1 MSAAAAAAGGAVT
14 GDGAAAVAAGVAA
27 VTETPATAAPPV
39 STVPVAPTEPPAA
52 QAPSASTVPSAAAD
66 PLDALGGA
74 LGSEFG
80 VAHAWTM
87 GLCALF
93 VLVTLAVTV
102 RARRT
107 TRGAVD
113 FYAGG
118 RGFSSTQNGLAL
130 TGDYLS
136 AASFLGI
143 AGMISLQGYDG
154 FLYSIGFLVAWLLVL
169 PMAQL
174 VRNTGRF
181 TMADLPAFRMNR
193 MRVRLAC
200 TVSTVT
206 VCVFYLV
213 AQMVGA
219 GALVAVLLGLHDGGT
234 FLGMGAEQART
245 GVIVLVGV
253 LMIVYVMYGGMK
265 AATWLQIIKAVA
277 LLAATGLLT
286 ALVLALFAF
295 DPRALLG
302 GAAEASGH
310 GQAFLE
316 PGLRFGVEISGDPA
330 RTLFNKLDLI
340 SLGLALVLG
349 TVALPHILI
358 RFYTVPDGRA
368 ARSSVNR
375 TIVMV
380 GAFYLMTL
388 ALGFGAA
395 ALVGSERIAAADPSG
410 NTAVPMLAEEVGRLT
425 AGPAGAAVLLAL
437 VSAVALATILAV
449 IASLT
454 LASSSSIA
462 HDLFGHI
469 LMWGRPRES
478 QEVGVARLSACV
490 IGAVAVVLA
499 VRAQDMNVA
508 FLVGLA
514 FAVAAAANLPVIVL
528 TMFWRRF
535 NTRGVEW
542 GVYGGLSATL
552 LLMLLSPVMSGRTD
566 PVTGEN
572 LSVLP
577 AWIDVQLFPMENPA
591 LLAVPFGFA
600 CAVVGSLLSP
610 ERDTAR
616 FTELRVRSLTGWG
629 AERD

>member
-1 MSAAAAAAGGAVT
+1 MHT
-14 GDGAAAVAAGVAA
+14 L
-27 VTETPATAAPPV
+27 
-39 STVPVAPTEPPAA
+39 
-52 QAPSASTVPSAAAD
+52 D
-66 PLDALGGA
+66 PGSVLGGR
-74 LGSEFG
+74 FG
-80 VAHAWTM
+80 VVHVWTIV
-87 GLCALF
+87 LCALF
-93 VLVTLAVTV
+93 VLVTLAITL

-107 TRGAVD
+107 TKGAVD

-118 RGFSSTQNGLAL
+118 RGFSSAQNGLAL

-143 AGMISLQGYDG
+143 AGMIALQGYDG

-174 VRNTGRF
+174 MRNTGRF
-181 TMADLPAFRMNR
+181 TMADLPAFRMRR

-234 FLGMGAEQART
+234 FMGMSADQART
-245 GVIVLVGV
+245 GAIIGVGV

-265 AATWLQIIKAVA
+265 AATWLQIIKALV
-277 LLAATGLLT
+277 LLTATGLLT
-286 ALVLALFAF
+286 ALMLAHFSF
-295 DPRALLG
+295 DPRTLLG
-302 GAAEASGH
+302 DAAQASGH

-316 PGLRFGVEISGDPA
+316 PGLRFGVEVPGEA
-330 RTLFNKLDLI
+330 AQTFFNKMDLI

-358 RFYTVPDGRA
+358 RFYTVPDGRS

-395 ALVGSERIAAADPSG
+395 ALVGSERILSLDPSG
-410 NTAVPMLAEEVGRLT
+410 NSAVPLLAEEVGRLT
-425 AGPAGAAVLLAL
+425 AGPVGAAVLLAL
-437 VSAVALATILAV
+437 ISAVALATILAV

-462 HDLFGHI
+462 HDFFGHI

-478 QEVGVARLSACV
+478 QEMNVARFSACL
-490 IGAVAVVLA
+490 IGAVAIFLA
-499 VRAQDMNVA
+499 VQAQDLNVA

-514 FAVAAAANLPVIVL
+514 FAIAAAANLPVIVL

-542 GVYGGLSATL
+542 GIYGGLSATL
-552 LLMLLSPVMSGRTD
+552 VLMSFSPVMSGKVH
-566 PVTGEN
+566 PVTEEN

-577 AWIDVQLFPMENPA
+577 AWIDIQFFPMENPA
-591 LLAVPFGFA
+591 LVSVPIGFA
-600 CAVVGSLLSP
+600 CAIIGTLLSA
-610 ERDTAR
+610 ERDNAR

-629 AERD
+629 ADRD

>member
-1 MSAAAAAAGGAVT
+1 MDTGTLDPGSAMYSGSAIRLL
-14 GDGAAAVAAGVAA
+14 D
-27 VTETPATAAPPV
+27 TAAPDLG
-39 STVPVAPTEPPAA
+39 S
-52 QAPSASTVPSAAAD
+52 
-66 PLDALGGA
+66 ALGGQ
-74 LGSEFG
+74 FG
-80 VAHAWTM
+80 VAHAWTV

-93 VLVTLAVTV
+93 VLVTLAITI

-107 TRGAVD
+107 TKGAVD

-143 AGMISLQGYDG
+143 AGMIALQGYDG

-174 VRNTGRF
+174 MRNTGRF
-181 TMADLPAFRMNR
+181 TMADLPAFRMRR

-234 FLGMGAEQART
+234 FLGLSAGQART
-245 GVIVLVGV
+245 GAIVLVGV

-265 AATWLQIIKAVA
+265 AATWLQIIKAVV
-277 LLAATGLLT
+277 LLSATGLLT
-286 ALVLALFAF
+286 VMVLALYSF
-295 DPRALLG
+295 DPRALLS

-316 PGLRFGVEISGDPA
+316 PGLRFGVEVPGEA
-330 RTLFNKLDLI
+330 AQTFFNKLDLI

-358 RFYTVPDGRA
+358 RFYTVTDGRA

-395 ALVGSERIAAADPSG
+395 AIVGSERIMSLDPSG
-410 NTAVPMLAEEVGRLT
+410 NSAVPMLAEELGRLA
-425 AGPAGAAVLLAL
+425 AGPVGAAVLLAL
-437 VSAVALATILAV
+437 ISAVALATILAV

-478 QEVGVARLSACV
+478 QEVSVARFSACV
-490 IGAVAVVLA
+490 IGAISIALA
-499 VRAQDMNVA
+499 VQAQSQNVA

-514 FAVAAAANLPVIVL
+514 FAIAAAANLPVIVL

-535 NTRGVEW
+535 NTKGVEW
-542 GVYGGLSATL
+542 GIYGGLSTTL
-552 LLMLLSPVMSGRTD
+552 LLMLFSPVMSGKTD

-572 LSVLP
+572 LSMLP
-577 AWIDVQLFPMENPA
+577 AWIDIQFFPMENPA
-591 LLAVPFGFA
+591 LVAVPVGFA
-600 CAVVGSLLSP
+600 CAVIGSLLSP
-610 ERDTAR
+610 ERNSAR

-629 AERD
+629 ADRD

>member
-1 MSAAAAAAGGAVT
+1 MMDATTLHPGIALGAG
-14 GDGAAAVAAGVAA
+14 
-27 VTETPATAAPPV
+27 
-39 STVPVAPTEPPAA
+39 S
-52 QAPSASTVPSAAAD
+52 
-66 PLDALGGA
+66 ALGGQ
-74 LGSEFG
+74 FG
-80 VAHAWTM
+80 VAHAWTI

-93 VLVTLAVTV
+93 VLVTLAITI

-107 TRGAVD
+107 TKGAVD

-118 RGFSSTQNGLAL
+118 RGFTSTQNGLAL

-143 AGMISLQGYDG
+143 AGMIALQGYDG

-174 VRNTGRF
+174 MRNTGRF
-181 TMADLPAFRMNR
+181 TMADLPAFRMRR

-219 GALVAVLLGLHDGGT
+219 GALVAVLLGLHDADT
-234 FLGMGAEQART
+234 FLGLSAGQART
-245 GVIVLVGV
+245 GAIVLVGV

-265 AATWLQIIKAVA
+265 AATWLQIIKAVV

-286 ALVLALFAF
+286 VMVLALFSF
-295 DPRALLG
+295 DPRALLS

-316 PGLRFGVEISGDPA
+316 PGLRLGVEVPGDGA
-330 RTLFNKLDLI
+330 QTFFNKMDLI

-358 RFYTVPDGRA
+358 RFYTVTDGRA

-395 ALVGSERIAAADPSG
+395 ALVGSERIMALDPSG
-410 NTAVPMLAEEVGRLT
+410 NSAVPMLAEELGRLT
-425 AGPAGAAVLLAL
+425 AGPVGAAVLLAL
-437 VSAVALATILAV
+437 ISAVALATILAV

-478 QEVGVARLSACV
+478 QEVSVARFSACV
-490 IGAVAVVLA
+490 IGAVSIVLA
-499 VRAQDMNVA
+499 VQAQGQNVA

-514 FAVAAAANLPVIVL
+514 FAIAAAANLPVIVL

-535 NTRGVEW
+535 NTKGVEW
-542 GVYGGLSATL
+542 GIYGGLSATL
-552 LLMLLSPVMSGRTD
+552 LLMLFSPVMSGKTD

-577 AWIDVQLFPMENPA
+577 AWIDIQFFPMENPA
-591 LLAVPFGFA
+591 LAAVPIGFG

-610 ERDTAR
+610 ERNSAR

-629 AERD
+629 ADRD

>member
-1 MSAAAAAAGGAVT
+1 MDTGTIDPGSAT
-14 GDGAAAVAAGVAA
+14 RLLD
-27 VTETPATAAPPV
+27 TAAPDLG
-39 STVPVAPTEPPAA
+39 S
-52 QAPSASTVPSAAAD
+52 
-66 PLDALGGA
+66 ALGGQ
-74 LGSEFG
+74 FG
-80 VAHAWTM
+80 VAHAWTV

-93 VLVTLAVTV
+93 VLVTLAITI

-107 TRGAVD
+107 TKGAVD

-143 AGMISLQGYDG
+143 AGMIALQGYDG

-174 VRNTGRF
+174 MRNTGRF
-181 TMADLPAFRMNR
+181 TMADLPAFRMRR

-219 GALVAVLLGLHDGGT
+219 GALVSVLLGLHDGGT
-234 FLGMGAEQART
+234 FLGLSAGQART
-245 GVIVLVGV
+245 GAIVLVGV

-265 AATWLQIIKAVA
+265 AATWLQIIKAVV
-277 LLAATGLLT
+277 LLSATGLLT
-286 ALVLALFAF
+286 VMVLALYSF
-295 DPRALLG
+295 DPRALLS

-316 PGLRFGVEISGDPA
+316 PGLRFGVEVPGEA
-330 RTLFNKLDLI
+330 AQTFFNKMDLI

-358 RFYTVPDGRA
+358 RFYTVTDGRA

-395 ALVGSERIAAADPSG
+395 AIVGSERIMSLDPSG
-410 NTAVPMLAEEVGRLT
+410 NSAVPMLAEELGRLT
-425 AGPAGAAVLLAL
+425 AGSAGAAVLLAL
-437 VSAVALATILAV
+437 ISAVALATILAV

-478 QEVGVARLSACV
+478 QEVSVARFSACV
-490 IGAVAVVLA
+490 IGAISIALA
-499 VRAQDMNVA
+499 VQAQTQNVA

-514 FAVAAAANLPVIVL
+514 FAIAAAANLPVIVL

-535 NTRGVEW
+535 NTKGVEW
-542 GVYGGLSATL
+542 GIYGGLSATL
-552 LLMLLSPVMSGRTD
+552 LLMLFSPVMSGKTD
-566 PVTGEN
+566 PVSGEN
-572 LSVLP
+572 LSMLP
-577 AWIDVQLFPMENPA
+577 AWIDIQFFPMENPA
-591 LLAVPFGFA
+591 LVAVPVGFA
-600 CAVVGSLLSP
+600 CAVIGSLLSP
-610 ERDTAR
+610 ERNSAR

-629 AERD
+629 ADRD

>member
-1 MSAAAAAAGGAVT
+1 MHT
-14 GDGAAAVAAGVAA
+14 L
-27 VTETPATAAPPV
+27 
-39 STVPVAPTEPPAA
+39 
-52 QAPSASTVPSAAAD
+52 D
-66 PLDALGGA
+66 PGSVLGGR
-74 LGSEFG
+74 FG
-80 VAHAWTM
+80 VVHVWTIV
-87 GLCALF
+87 LCALF
-93 VLVTLAVTV
+93 VLVTLAITL

-107 TRGAVD
+107 TKGAVD

-118 RGFSSTQNGLAL
+118 RGFSSAQNGLAL

-143 AGMISLQGYDG
+143 AGMIALQGYDG

-174 VRNTGRF
+174 MRNTGRF
-181 TMADLPAFRMNR
+181 TMADLPAFRMRR

-234 FLGMGAEQART
+234 FMGMSADQART
-245 GVIVLVGV
+245 GAIIGVGV

-265 AATWLQIIKAVA
+265 AATWLQIIKALV
-277 LLAATGLLT
+277 LLTATGLLT
-286 ALVLALFAF
+286 ALMLAHFSF
-295 DPRALLG
+295 DPRTLLG
-302 GAAEASGH
+302 DAAQASGH

-316 PGLRFGVEISGDPA
+316 PGLRFGVEVPGEA
-330 RTLFNKLDLI
+330 AQTFFNKMDLI

-358 RFYTVPDGRA
+358 RFYTVPDGRS

-395 ALVGSERIAAADPSG
+395 ALVGSERILSLDPSG
-410 NTAVPMLAEEVGRLT
+410 NSAVPLLAEEVGRLT
-425 AGPAGAAVLLAL
+425 AGPVGAAVLLAL
-437 VSAVALATILAV
+437 ISAVALATILAV

-462 HDLFGHI
+462 HDFFGHI

-478 QEVGVARLSACV
+478 QEMNVARFSACL
-490 IGAVAVVLA
+490 IGAVAIFLA
-499 VRAQDMNVA
+499 VQAQDLNVA

-514 FAVAAAANLPVIVL
+514 FAIAAAANLPVIVL

-542 GVYGGLSATL
+542 GIYGGLSATL
-552 LLMLLSPVMSGRTD
+552 VLMSFSPVMSGKVH
-566 PVTGEN
+566 PVTEEN

-577 AWIDVQLFPMENPA
+577 AWIDIQLFPMENPA
-591 LLAVPFGFA
+591 LVSVPVGFA
-600 CAVVGSLLSP
+600 CAIIGTLLSA
-610 ERDTAR
+610 ERDNAR

-629 AERD
+629 ADRD

>member
-1 MSAAAAAAGGAVT
+1 MS
-14 GDGAAAVAAGVAA
+14 
-27 VTETPATAAPPV
+27 
-39 STVPVAPTEPPAA
+39 
-52 QAPSASTVPSAAAD
+52 
-66 PLDALGGA
+66 PLDHTNDLGSVLGG
-74 LGSEFG
+74 EFG
-80 VAHAWTM
+80 VAHAWTI
-87 GLCALF
+87 GLCAVF
-93 VLVTLAVTV
+93 VLTTLAITI
-102 RARRT
+102 RARST
-107 TRGAVD
+107 TKGAVD

-174 VRNTGRF
+174 MRNTGRF
-181 TMADLPAFRMNR
+181 TMADLPAFRMRR

-200 TVSTVT
+200 TISTVT

-219 GALVAVLLGLHDGGT
+219 GALVSVLLGLHGGGT
-234 FLGMGAEQART
+234 FLGMSAGQART
-245 GVIVLVGV
+245 GAIVLVGV

-265 AATWLQIIKAVA
+265 AATWLQIIKAVV
-277 LLAATGLLT
+277 LLTATGLLT
-286 ALVLALFAF
+286 VMVLAVFSF
-295 DPRALLG
+295 DPRALLS
-302 GAAEASGH
+302 GAADASGH

-316 PGLRFGVEISGDPA
+316 PGLGFGVEVPGESA
-330 RTLFNKLDLI
+330 QTFFNKIDLI

-358 RFYTVPDGRA
+358 RFYTVPDGRS
-368 ARSSVNR
+368 ARASVNR

-380 GAFYLMTL
+380 GVFYLMTL

-395 ALVGSERIAAADPSG
+395 ALVGSERIMALDPSG
-410 NTAVPMLAEEVGRLT
+410 NSAVPMLAEELGRLT
-425 AGPAGAAVLLAL
+425 AGPVGAAVLLAL
-437 VSAVALATILAV
+437 ISAVALATILAV

-478 QEVGVARLSACV
+478 QEVSVARFSACL
-490 IGAVAVVLA
+490 IGGVSIVLA
-499 VRAQDMNVA
+499 VQAQEQNVA

-514 FAVAAAANLPVIVL
+514 FAIAAAANLPVIVL

-535 NTRGVEW
+535 NTNGVEW

-552 LLMLLSPVMSGRTD
+552 LLMLFSPVMSGKTD

-572 LSVLP
+572 LSMLP
-577 AWIDVQLFPMENPA
+577 TRIDIQYFPLENPA
-591 LLAVPFGFA
+591 LVAVPIGFA
-600 CAVVGSLLSP
+600 CAVIGSLLSC
-610 ERDTAR
+610 ERNSAR

>member
-1 MSAAAAAAGGAVT
+1 MSAAAAAAAGGAVT

-27 VTETPATAAPPV
+27 VTETPAAAAPP
-39 STVPVAPTEPPAA
+39 
-52 QAPSASTVPSAAAD
+52 ASTVPSAAAD

-80 VAHAWTM
+80 AAHAWTV

-200 TVSTVT
+200 SVSTVT

-380 GAFYLMTL
+380 GAFYLMTP

-499 VRAQDMNVA
+499 VRAQGMNAA

>member
-1 MSAAAAAAGGAVT
+1 MDGAVT
-14 GDGAAAVAAGVAA
+14 GDGIVHLLA
-27 VTETPATAAPPV
+27 EPTA
-39 STVPVAPTEPPAA
+39 
-52 QAPSASTVPSAAAD
+52 
-66 PLDALGGA
+66 LDGR
-74 LGSEFG
+74 FG
-80 VAHAWTM
+80 PAHAWTI

-93 VLVTLAVTV
+93 VLVTLAITI
-102 RARRT
+102 RARHT
-107 TRGAVD
+107 TKGAVD

-143 AGMISLQGYDG
+143 AGMIALQGYDG

-174 VRNTGRF
+174 MRNTGRF
-181 TMADLPAFRMNR
+181 TMADLPAFRMRR

-200 TVSTVT
+200 TISTVT

-219 GALVAVLLGLHDGGT
+219 GALVSVLLGLHDGGT
-234 FLGMGAEQART
+234 FLGMSASQART
-245 GVIVLVGV
+245 GAIVLVGV

-265 AATWLQIIKAVA
+265 AATWLQIIKAIV
-277 LLAATGLLT
+277 LLAATGMLT
-286 ALVLALFAF
+286 VLVLAMFSF

-302 GAAEASGH
+302 AAAEASGH
-310 GQAFLE
+310 GTAFLE
-316 PGLRFGVEISGDPA
+316 PGLRFGVEVPGEPTT
-330 RTLFNKLDLI
+330 TLFNKLDLI

-358 RFYTVPDGRA
+358 RFYTVPDGRS

-395 ALVGSERIAAADPSG
+395 ALVGSERIMALDPSG
-410 NTAVPMLAEEVGRLT
+410 NSAVPMLAEELGRLT
-425 AGPAGAAVLLAL
+425 AGPVGAAVLLAL
-437 VSAVALATILAV
+437 ISAVALATILAV

-478 QEVGVARLSACV
+478 QEMGVARFSACL
-490 IGAVAVVLA
+490 IGAVAIVLA
-499 VRAQDMNVA
+499 VQAQEQNVA

-514 FAVAAAANLPVIVL
+514 FAIAAAANLPVIVL

-535 NTRGVEW
+535 NTKGVEW
-542 GVYGGLSATL
+542 GIYGGLSATL
-552 LLMLLSPVMSGRTD
+552 LLMLFSPVMSGKTD

-577 AWIDVQLFPMENPA
+577 PWIDIGFFPMENPA
-591 LLAVPFGFA
+591 LVAVPLGFA

-610 ERDTAR
+610 ERNSAR

-629 AERD
+629 ADRD

>member
-1 MSAAAAAAGGAVT
+1 MAAASAVPASAGGAVT
-14 GDGAAAVAAGVAA
+14 GDGAAG
-27 VTETPATAAPPV
+27 
-39 STVPVAPTEPPAA
+39 
-52 QAPSASTVPSAAAD
+52 AD
-66 PLDALGGA
+66 PAGTGVLSG
-74 LGSEFG
+74 LGSALEGQFG
-80 VAHAWTM
+80 VAHAWTV

-93 VLVTLAVTV
+93 VLVNLAVTV

-113 FYAGG
+113 YYAGG

-143 AGMISLQGYDG
+143 AGMIALQGYDG
-154 FLYSIGFLVAWLLVL
+154 FLYSVGFLMAWLLVL

-174 VRNTGRF
+174 MRNTGRF
-181 TMADLPAFRMNR
+181 TMADLPAFRMRR

-200 TVSTVT
+200 AVSTVT

-245 GVIVLVGV
+245 GAIVLVGA
-253 LMIVYVMYGGMK
+253 LMIVYVVFGGMK

-277 LLAATGLLT
+277 LLGATGLLT
-286 ALVLALFAF
+286 VLVLALFSF

-310 GQAFLE
+310 GRAFLE
-316 PGLRFGVEISGDPA
+316 PGLRFGVEVPGDA
-330 RTLFNKLDLI
+330 VGTLFDKLDLI

-358 RFYTVPDGRA
+358 RFYTVPDGRS
-368 ARSSVNR
+368 ARASVHR

-395 ALVGSERIAAADPSG
+395 ALVGSERILAVDPSG
-410 NTAVPMLAEEVGRLT
+410 NTAVPMLAAEVGRLT
-425 AGPAGAAVLLAL
+425 AGPVGAAVLLAL

-454 LASSSSIA
+454 LASSSSVA

-478 QEVGVARLSACV
+478 QEVGVARFSACLV
-490 IGAVAVVLA
+490 GGVAVLLA
-499 VRAQDMNVA
+499 VQAQDQNVA

-528 TMFWRRF
+528 TLFWRRF

-542 GVYGGLSATL
+542 GVYGGLSCTL
-552 LLMLLSPVMSGRTD
+552 GLMLLSPVMSGKTD

-577 AWIDVQLFPMENPA
+577 AWIDVQVFPMENPA
-591 LLAVPFGFA
+591 LVAVPVGFA
-600 CAVVGSLLSP
+600 CAIVGSLLSP

-616 FTELRVRSLTGWG
+616 YTELRVRSLTGWG
-629 AERD
+629 ADRE

>member
-1 MSAAAAAAGGAVT
+1 MAPQHLGT
-14 GDGAAAVAAGVAA
+14 G
-27 VTETPATAAPPV
+27 
-39 STVPVAPTEPPAA
+39 
-52 QAPSASTVPSAAAD
+52 
-66 PLDALGGA
+66 LDVGSALGGQ
-74 LGSEFG
+74 FG
-80 VAHAWTM
+80 VAHAWTL

-93 VLVTLAVTV
+93 VLVTLGITV

-107 TRGAVD
+107 TKGAVD

-118 RGFSSTQNGLAL
+118 REFSSTQNGLAL

-143 AGMISLQGYDG
+143 AGIIALQGYDG

-174 VRNTGRF
+174 MRNTGRF
-181 TMADLPAFRMNR
+181 TMADLPAFRMRR

-234 FLGMGAEQART
+234 FLGLSAGQART
-245 GVIVLVGV
+245 GAIVLVGV

-277 LLAATGLLT
+277 LLGATGLLT
-286 ALVLALFAF
+286 VMVMALFSF

-316 PGLRFGVEISGDPA
+316 PGLRFGVEVPEDA
-330 RTLFNKLDLI
+330 AQTFFNKMDLI

-358 RFYTVPDGRA
+358 RFYTVTDGRA
-368 ARSSVNR
+368 ARTSVNR

-395 ALVGSERIAAADPSG
+395 ALVGSERIMSLDPSG
-410 NTAVPMLAEEVGRLT
+410 NTAVPMLAEELGRMF
-425 AGPAGAAVLLAL
+425 AGPVGAAVLLAL
-437 VSAVALATILAV
+437 ISAVALATILAV

-478 QEVGVARLSACV
+478 QEVSVARFSACL
-490 IGAVAVVLA
+490 IGAVSIILA
-499 VRAQDMNVA
+499 VQAQEQNVA

-514 FAVAAAANLPVIVL
+514 FAIAAAANLPVIVL

-535 NTRGVEW
+535 NTKGVEW
-542 GVYGGLSATL
+542 GIYGGLSATM
-552 LLMLLSPVMSGRTD
+552 LLMLFSPVMSGKVD

-577 AWIDVQLFPMENPA
+577 TWIDIQYFPMENPA
-591 LLAVPFGFA
+591 LVAVPVGFA
-600 CAVVGSLLSP
+600 CAIVGSLLSP
-610 ERDTAR
+610 ERNSAR

-629 AERD
+629 ADRD

>member
-1 MSAAAAAAGGAVT
+1 MHTLDLGHVLGGRFGAVH
-14 GDGAAAVAAGVAA
+14 V
-27 VTETPATAAPPV
+27 
-39 STVPVAPTEPPAA
+39 
-52 QAPSASTVPSAAAD
+52 
-66 PLDALGGA
+66 
-74 LGSEFG
+74 
-80 VAHAWTM
+80 WTI
-87 GLCALF
+87 GLCAFF
-93 VLVTLAVTV
+93 VLVTLAITL

-107 TRGAVD
+107 TKGAVD

-143 AGMISLQGYDG
+143 AGMIALQGYDG

-174 VRNTGRF
+174 MRNTGRF
-181 TMADLPAFRMNR
+181 TMADLPAFRMRR

-234 FLGMGAEQART
+234 FMGMHADQART
-245 GVIVLVGV
+245 GAIIGVGV

-265 AATWLQIIKAVA
+265 AATWLQIIKAVV
-277 LLAATGLLT
+277 LLSATGLLT
-286 ALVLALFAF
+286 VLVLAHFSF
-295 DPRALLG
+295 DPRTLLG
-302 GAAEASGH
+302 EAARASGH

-316 PGLRFGVEISGDPA
+316 PGLRFGVEVPGEAA
-330 RTLFNKLDLI
+330 RTFFNKMDLV

-358 RFYTVPDGRA
+358 RFYTVTDGRS
-368 ARSSVNR
+368 ARSSVSR

-395 ALVGSERIAAADPSG
+395 ALVGSERILSLDPSG
-410 NTAVPMLAEEVGRLT
+410 NSAVPLLAEEVGRLT
-425 AGPAGAAVLLAL
+425 VGPVGAAVLLAL
-437 VSAVALATILAV
+437 ISAVALATILAV

-478 QEVGVARLSACV
+478 QEMNVARFSACL
-490 IGAVAVVLA
+490 IGAVAIFLA
-499 VRAQDMNVA
+499 VQAQDLNVA

-514 FAVAAAANLPVIVL
+514 FAIAAAANLPVIVL

-542 GVYGGLSATL
+542 GIYGGLAATL
-552 LLMLLSPVMSGRTD
+552 LLMLFSPVTSGKVH
-566 PVTGEN
+566 PITGEN

-577 AWIDVQLFPMENPA
+577 DWIDIQFFPMENPA
-591 LLAVPFGFA
+591 LVAVPVGFA
-600 CAVVGSLLSP
+600 CAIIGTLLSH
-610 ERDTAR
+610 ERNSAR

-629 AERD
+629 ADRD

>member
-1 MSAAAAAAGGAVT
+1 MTAPDASGHLADALT
-14 GDGAAAVAAGVAA
+14 GQVGAAHLW
-27 VTETPATAAPPV
+27 
-39 STVPVAPTEPPAA
+39 TV
-52 QAPSASTVPSAAAD
+52 
-66 PLDALGGA
+66 
-74 LGSEFG
+74 
-80 VAHAWTM
+80 

-93 VLVTLAVTV
+93 VLVTLAITV

-107 TRGAVD
+107 THGAVD

-118 RGFSSTQNGLAL
+118 REFSGTQNGLAL

-143 AGMISLQGYDG
+143 AGMIALQGYDG

-174 VRNTGRF
+174 MRNTGRF
-181 TMADLPAFRMNR
+181 TMADLPAFRMRR

-206 VCVFYLV
+206 VSVFYLV

-219 GALVAVLLGLHDGGT
+219 GALFAVLLGLHDGGT
-234 FLGMGAEQART
+234 FLGLTDSQART
-245 GVIVLVGV
+245 GAIVLVGV

-277 LLAATGLLT
+277 LLGATGLLT
-286 ALVLALFAF
+286 VLVLAAFSF
-295 DPRALLG
+295 DPRALLD

-310 GQAFLE
+310 GSAFLE
-316 PGLRFGVEISGDPA
+316 PGLGLGQDVPGDA
-330 RTLFNKLDLI
+330 AATLYNKLDLI

-358 RFYTVPDGRA
+358 RFYTVRDGRA

-375 TIVMV
+375 MVVMV

-395 ALVGSERIAAADPSG
+395 ALVGSERIVAMDPSG
-410 NTAVPMLAEEVGRLT
+410 NTAVPLLAEELGRLT

-449 IASLT
+449 VASLT

-462 HDLFGHI
+462 HDLFGHV

-478 QEVGVARLSACV
+478 QEVAVARFSACLV
-490 IGAVAVVLA
+490 GGVSIVLA
-499 VRAQDMNVA
+499 IQAQEQNVA
-508 FLVGLA
+508 AIVGLA
-514 FAVAAAANLPVIVL
+514 FSMAAAANLPVIVL
-528 TMFWRRF
+528 TLFWRRF

-542 GVYGGLSATL
+542 GIYGGLAST
-552 LLMLLSPVMSGRTD
+552 MLLVLFSPVMSGKTD

-577 AWIDVQLFPMENPA
+577 ASVDIQFVPLENPA
-591 LLAVPFGFA
+591 LVAVPLGFLFA
-600 CAVVGSLLSP
+600 IVGSLLSR
-610 ERDTAR
+610 ERNSGR
-616 FTELRVRSLTGWG
+616 YTELRVRSLTGW
-629 AERD
+629 AADRETP

>member
-1 MSAAAAAAGGAVT
+1 MTPAPARDLA
-14 GDGAAAVAAGVAA
+14 DGALAGPLGAAHVW
-27 VTETPATAAPPV
+27 
-39 STVPVAPTEPPAA
+39 TV
-52 QAPSASTVPSAAAD
+52 
-66 PLDALGGA
+66 
-74 LGSEFG
+74 
-80 VAHAWTM
+80 

-93 VLVTLAVTV
+93 VLLTLAITV

-118 RGFSSTQNGLAL
+118 RGFSGTQNGLAL

-143 AGMISLQGYDG
+143 AGMIALQGYDG

-174 VRNTGRF
+174 MRNTGRF
-181 TMADLPAFRMNR
+181 TMADLPAFRMRR

-219 GALVAVLLGLHDGGT
+219 GALFSVLLGLHDGSFPGLT
-234 FLGMGAEQART
+234 DSQART
-245 GVIVLVGV
+245 GAIVMVGV

-265 AATWLQIIKAVA
+265 AATWLQIIKTVA
-277 LLAATGLLT
+277 LLGVTGLLT
-286 ALVLALFAF
+286 VLVLAAFSF

-310 GQAFLE
+310 GSAFLE
-316 PGLRFGVEISGDPA
+316 PGLGLGLEVPGDA
-330 RTLFNKLDLI
+330 AATLYNKLDII

-375 TIVMV
+375 VVFMV
-380 GAFYLMTL
+380 GTFYLMTL

-395 ALVGSERIAAADPSG
+395 ALVGSERIVALDPSG
-410 NTAVPMLAEEVGRLT
+410 NTAVPLLAEELGRLT
-425 AGPAGAAVLLAL
+425 AGPVGAAVLLAL
-437 VSAVALATILAV
+437 VSAIALATILAV
-449 IASLT
+449 VAGLT
-454 LASSSSIA
+454 LASSSCIA
-462 HDLFGHI
+462 HDLFGNV

-478 QEVGVARLSACV
+478 QEVAVARFSACLV
-490 IGAVAVVLA
+490 GGSALVLA
-499 VRAQDMNVA
+499 IQVQEQNVA
-508 FLVGLA
+508 TLVGLA
-514 FAVAAAANLPVIVL
+514 FSMAAAANLPVIVL
-528 TMFWRRF
+528 TLFWRRF

-542 GVYGGLSATL
+542 GIYGGLAAT
-552 LLMLLSPVMSGRTD
+552 MLLVLFSPVMSGKTD
-566 PVTGEN
+566 PATGAN

-577 AWIDVQLFPMENPA
+577 AAVDIQFVPLENPA
-591 LLAVPFGFA
+591 LVAVPLGFL
-600 CAVVGSLLSP
+600 CAIVGSLLSG
-610 ERDTAR
+610 ESNAAR
-616 FTELRVRSLTGWG
+616 YTELRVRSLTGWA
-629 AERD
+629 AERESP

>member
-1 MSAAAAAAGGAVT
+1 MNAFTLSELFDGRFGA
-14 GDGAAAVAAGVAA
+14 
-27 VTETPATAAPPV
+27 
-39 STVPVAPTEPPAA
+39 
-52 QAPSASTVPSAAAD
+52 
-66 PLDALGGA
+66 
-74 LGSEFG
+74 
-80 VAHAWTM
+80 AHAWTI

-93 VLVTLAVTV
+93 VLVTLAITL
-102 RARRT
+102 RARST
-107 TRGAVD
+107 TKGAVD

-143 AGMISLQGYDG
+143 AGMIALQGYDG

-174 VRNTGRF
+174 MRNTGRF
-181 TMADLPAFRMNR
+181 TMADLPAFRMRR
-193 MRVRLAC
+193 MRVRMAC

-219 GALVAVLLGLHDGGT
+219 GALASVLMGLHDGGT
-234 FLGMGAEQART
+234 FLGMDADQART
-245 GVIVLVGV
+245 AAIVLVGV
-253 LMIVYVMYGGMK
+253 LMIVYVVCGGMK
-265 AATWLQIIKAVA
+265 AATWLQIVKAVL

-286 ALVLALFAF
+286 VMVLALFSF
-295 DPRALLG
+295 DPRALLSE
-302 GAAEASGH
+302 AAEASGQ
-310 GQAFLE
+310 GRAFLE
-316 PGLRFGVEISGDPA
+316 PGLRFGVEVPGEAA
-330 RTLFNKLDLI
+330 RTFFNKMDLI

-349 TVALPHILI
+349 TVALPHILM

-395 ALVGSERIAAADPSG
+395 ALVGAERIMSLDPSG
-410 NTAVPMLAEEVGRLT
+410 NSAVPMLAEELGRLA
-425 AGPAGAAVLLAL
+425 AGPVGGAVLLAL
-437 VSAVALATILAV
+437 ISAVALATILAV

-454 LASSSSIA
+454 LASSTSIA

-478 QEVGVARLSACV
+478 QEVSVARFAACLV
-490 IGAVAVVLA
+490 GAVSIALA
-499 VRAQDMNVA
+499 VQAQEQNVA

-514 FAVAAAANLPVIVL
+514 FAIAAAANLPVIVL
-528 TMFWRRF
+528 TLFWRRF

-542 GVYGGLSATL
+542 GIYGGLSATL
-552 LLMLLSPVMSGRTD
+552 LLMLFSPVVSGKTH

-577 AWIDVQLFPMENPA
+577 AGIDIQFFPMENPA
-591 LLAVPFGFA
+591 LVAVPLGFA
-600 CAVVGSLLSP
+600 FAVIGSLLSP
-610 ERDTAR
+610 ERNNAR

-629 AERD
+629 VDRG